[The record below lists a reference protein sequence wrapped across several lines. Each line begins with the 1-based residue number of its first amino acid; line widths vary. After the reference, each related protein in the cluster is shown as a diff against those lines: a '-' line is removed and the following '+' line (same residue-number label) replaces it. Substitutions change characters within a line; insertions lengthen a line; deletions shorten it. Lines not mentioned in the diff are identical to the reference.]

1 MLCLCGGMFFT
12 VRHFLKKTDPSNIDP
27 SLNAQADVAQDF
39 LPFNDIKDSMIDL
52 GGHNYRAI
60 IECSSINYNLK
71 TADEKTMIEM
81 SFQRFVNSLS
91 NPIVFYIQTK
101 TMNNS
106 KSLALLKDDLE
117 KTVQEYPFLS
127 QYANVYYE
135 EMTNIPD
142 RIGTNKIKKKY
153 IIVPYNEANKLT
165 NLNDADKYR
174 ESMKELKT
182 ICTII
187 MEGLSNI
194 GIKTK
199 ILNTREIVELLSS
212 TYHKD
217 NYSHTDSVVN
227 GDYLSMFVEK
237 DVSNDTGITAD
248 GKLDWILYETQMK
261 LQTELINSSVPEDV
275 KKASENVVE
284 ELSKIRNSFAGY
296 YSSGKTNSYKSLSD
310 F

>member
-1 MLCLCGGMFFT
+1 MLCLCGGMFFA
-12 VRHFLKKTDPSNIDP
+12 VKYFLKKTDPSNIDT
-27 SLNAQADVAQDF
+27 SLNNNVDVAQEF
-39 LPFNDIKDSMIDL
+39 LPFTDIKDSMIDM

-71 TADEKTMIEM
+71 TSDEKTMIEM

-101 TMNNS
+101 TMNNT
-106 KSLALLKDDLE
+106 KSLAMLKDDLE
-117 KTVQEYPFLS
+117 ETIEEYPFLKE
-127 QYANVYYE
+127 YANIYYE

-142 RIGTNKIKKKY
+142 RIGTNKVKKKY
-153 IIVPYNEANKLT
+153 IIVPYNEANQLT
-165 NLNDADKYR
+165 NLNDADKYK
-174 ESMKELKT
+174 ESMKELNLR
-182 ICTII
+182 CNII
-187 MEGLSNI
+187 RDNLANI

-199 ILNTREIVELLSS
+199 ILNTKEIVELLSS

-217 NYSHTDSVVN
+217 NYLHTESVIN

-237 DVSNDTGITAD
+237 DTHNDSKVTAD

-261 LQTELINSSVPEDV
+261 LQTELINGTVPEDV
-275 KKASENVVE
+275 KRVSESVVE
-284 ELSKIRNSFAGY
+284 ELNKIRNSFAGY

-310 F
+310 K